1 MPRMVVAHYRAARER
16 GFSRGSVDEQSL
28 DGRDVRPVSE
38 GSRPPIASAS
48 ALDHLVL
55 VVADVERALA
65 WYAHHLGLDPVRVEE
80 WRAGAVPFPSLRVD
94 EATIIDLVAG
104 DPADGRGHLDHIC
117 FVVDPD
123 ALDALRTAGDLHIAD
138 EGDRFGARG
147 IGRSIYVRDPDG
159 LLVEIRAYPVGA

>member
-1 MPRMVVAHYRAARER
+1 MSDQAEPPVAT
-16 GFSRGSVDEQSL
+16 
-28 DGRDVRPVSE
+28 
-38 GSRPPIASAS
+38 ASAF
-48 ALDHLVL
+48 DHLVL
-55 VVADVERALA
+55 VVADVELSLA
-65 WYAHHLGLDPVRVEE
+65 WYGRYLGLDPVRVAE
-80 WRAGAVPFPSLRVD
+80 WRAGSAPFPSLRVD

-123 ALDALRTAGDLHIAD
+123 ALDALRTADDLHIAD